1 MTKGQ
6 KTKAGHIIQMIHH
19 GADPNRFNPNGKRV
33 VCHNAEDYDF
43 IEGIEFDKLSRKGA
57 KALIANVPL
66 EEMWTGKISGPLHYN
81 LMDDQ
86 IFPFWIAKGVE
97 TPISVGGV
105 PCIDTEYVRP
115 QLDRADRAFFAIEEG
130 KAGGGAD
137 LGCYGM
143 FTSFKWTSKRG
154 NKGKSRFEVGFAT
167 QAAVP
172 RSNLT
177 GGTAQNHKFRVVA
190 SGVAGPVGVAVG
202 TPGAGQAKTVSLAI
216 GLTKAQIEAA
226 FAAEGLTVVST
237 GTIAM
242 TDGKSQRIQ
251 GNGSALRVGG
261 VDADLTTPETPAQFL
276 ARVKAA
282 NPTRSTLALGAGAS
296 ITKANEADLT
306 TGKPTFW
313 GISDT
318 HSGAPLF
325 DDNPN
330 TTFFVNYGP
339 DWAGV
344 DLGAN
349 PPIIKRATL
358 RAAGATAKVTGFK
371 VYGTNSDP
379 NGTSFNDPDFGG
391 SNFNPEQNGTLI
403 GQYSGPGANKQE
415 LLMASNATAYRYVY
429 FTRMAWDAGGN
440 TILSEAELFAA
451 GTPASA
457 SLPFIEN
464 ASAGNTPDLPVSGAG
479 YTFTASP
486 PTGSDGTINVEVTS
500 PANTL
505 LSVAKASGQ
514 AGYMVSTTQYG
525 SDGSILQSMLE
536 DDPIMPGH
544 LLLYSADTPAGLE
557 DEANLVGQIE
567 EWEIDDPKICMPV
580 SHHVRVN
587 DPERPT
593 LPATYNSHAEEESQ
607 EDGIKLSVTMDA
619 DEGGIVEGMKALLR
633 ASGSRLV
640 SVPRYW
646 RIAAI
651 HPGSPRRVFI
661 DFYGSVGASVPVKW
675 AGSVEQYTFVYDLLE
690 NKTAPWNFKAKTR
703 RLA

>member
-1 MTKGQ
+1 MAKGQ
-6 KTKAGHIIQMIHH
+6 KTKAGHIIQMIWH

-66 EEMWTGKISGPLHYN
+66 EEMWTGKLSGPLHYN

-105 PCIDTEYVRP
+105 PCIDTEYARP
-115 QLDRADRAFFAIEEG
+115 QLDRADRVFFSIEEG

-172 RSNLT
+172 RPNLT
-177 GGTAQNHKFRVVA
+177 GGTAQNHKTRITAANVSNA
-190 SGVAGPVGVAVG
+190 LSLLITA
-202 TPGAGQAKTVSLAI
+202 PGLAPKTVSLAI
-216 GLTKAQIEAA
+216 GDTAAQIKAK
-226 FAAEGLTVVST
+226 FLAEGMTVNASGGVVVGAGQVDSVGGTGAALSVNHAGKTAVAVDYAQPTNALVLTDFQTRYRTSDAARAGAVVAGTFTRPVLGIPISFEVNGT
-237 GTIAM
+237 VDASGIYSKTAQVRSAGEFYFQNGTKYAWFENGYWTIANGQSGSG
-242 TDGKSQRIQ
+242 TLYAFNGTGGNIGGGGPTTRKDDVAVQGQSSSPSVNNVQRES
-251 GNGSALRVGG
+251 G
-261 VDADLTTPETPAQFL
+261 
-276 ARVKAA
+276 
-282 NPTRSTLALGAGAS
+282 TLASASFTITHDAAKGSLGNVIVTGAGYNGNTTAPGGAGGAVDLEFTNPGNALVSVSKSGAGA
-296 ITKANEADLT
+296 
-306 TGKPTFW
+306 G
-313 GISDT
+313 
-318 HSGAPLF
+318 
-325 DDNPN
+325 
-330 TTFFVNYGP
+330 
-339 DWAGV
+339 
-344 DLGAN
+344 
-349 PPIIKRATL
+349 
-358 RAAGATAKVTGFK
+358 
-371 VYGTNSDP
+371 
-379 NGTSFNDPDFGG
+379 
-391 SNFNPEQNGTLI
+391 
-403 GQYSGPGANKQE
+403 
-415 LLMASNATAYRYVY
+415 YV
-429 FTRMAWDAGGN
+429 
-440 TILSEAELFAA
+440 LS
-451 GTPASA
+451 TPQ
-457 SLPFIEN
+457 P
-464 ASAGNTPDLPVSGAG
+464 
-479 YTFTASP
+479 
-486 PTGSDGTINVEVTS
+486 
-500 PANTL
+500 
-505 LSVAKASGQ
+505 
-514 AGYMVSTTQYG
+514 G
-525 SDGSILQSMLE
+525 SDGSILQSMLP

-544 LLLYSADTPAGLE
+544 LFLYSAETPLGLE

-567 EWEIDDPKICMPV
+567 EWEIDDPKICLPV

-593 LPATYNSHAEEESQ
+593 LPATYNAHAEEESQ

-675 AGSVEQYTFVYDLLE
+675 AGSIEQYTFVYDLLE

-703 RLA
+703 RPV

>member
-1 MTKGQ
+1 MAKGQ
-6 KTKAGHIIQMIHH
+6 KTKAGHIIQMIWH

-86 IFPFWIAKGVE
+86 IFPFWIAKGTE
-97 TPISVGGV
+97 TPVTVGGL

-115 QLDRADRAFFAIEEG
+115 QLDRADRAFFSIEEG

-172 RSNLT
+172 RPTLT
-177 GGTAQNHKFRVVA
+177 GGTAQNHKTRVTA
-190 SGVAGPVGVAVG
+190 SNVAGPVGLSVMVPGVA
-202 TPGAGQAKTVSLAI
+202 QAKAVNLAI
-216 GLTKAQIEAA
+216 GMTKAQIEAA
-226 FAAEGLTVVST
+226 FAAVALTAVAT
-237 GTIAM
+237 GTIA
-242 TDGKSQRIQ
+242 TGAGKSQIISYS
-251 GNGSALRVGG
+251 GNGPLSIGG
-261 VDADLTTPETPAQFL
+261 VAVDLSAPESVNTL
-276 ARVKAA
+276 VGRIKSA
-282 NPTRSTLALGAGAS
+282 NPSRNTLTGTGT
-296 ITKANEADLT
+296 ITKAV
-306 TGKPTFW
+306 
-313 GISDT
+313 
-318 HSGAPLF
+318 GA
-325 DDNPN
+325 
-330 TTFFVNYGP
+330 VIRVVG
-339 DWAGV
+339 AG
-344 DLGAN
+344 
-349 PPIIKRATL
+349 
-358 RAAGATAKVTGFK
+358 
-371 VYGTNSDP
+371 NSLLNQDYVP
-379 NGTSFNDPDFGG
+379 NGTSGG
-391 SNFNPEQNGTLI
+391 QSRFVAPNGSRIEYDAT
-403 GQYSGPGANKQE
+403 SGIYYLSVSTSSGGAN
-415 LLMASNATAYRYVY
+415 NAAYRSFSGALDPAEKGWFV
-429 FTRMAWDAGGN
+429 GGDESSQAPAPTVTAVN
-440 TILSEAELFAA
+440 GNPGSANIILSD
-451 GTPASA
+451 
-457 SLPFIEN
+457 N
-464 ASAGNTPDLPVSGAG
+464 ASAGNVADLPVVGTGATTSGTAPGGAG
-479 YTFTASP
+479 GQIDLEFTAP
-486 PTGSDGTINVEVTS
+486 GTSLLTVT
-500 PANTL
+500 
-505 LSVAKASGQ
+505 KASGD
-514 AGYMVSTTQYG
+514 AGYVLSTPQYG
-525 SDGSILQSMLE
+525 SDGSILQSMLP

-544 LLLYSADTPAGLE
+544 LFLYSADTPAGLE
-557 DEANLVGQIE
+557 DESNLVGQIE
-567 EWEIDDPKICMPV
+567 EWEIDDSKICMPV

-593 LPATYNSHAEEESQ
+593 LPATYNAHAEEESQ

-619 DEGGIVEGMKALLR
+619 DEGSIVEGMKALLR

-651 HPGSPRRVFI
+651 HPGSPRRVWI

-703 RLA
+703 RAA